1 MEVKE
6 IYELEYKVNKDK
18 DYIKLLDDEFINRN
32 RLFGYYIYNKKR
44 FKLEKKIETKNI
56 SKDKIKIK
64 IILVFLKKI
73 FNKSNMFKN
82 CEELLS
88 FSTPNYNEKK
98 CSNDTQNNNIDGEE
112 SFLFDHISEKG
123 KFNESFAEIFENSDF
138 SGDCCTDSE
147 ISEKKEAYSDKSTLD
162 IIYSNLANIPEKYT
176 NLNGMLNILI

>member
-56 SKDKIKIK
+56 SKDEIK

-73 FNKSNMFKN
+73 FINLICLKIVKN
-82 CEELLS
+82 
-88 FSTPNYNEKK
+88 Y
-98 CSNDTQNNNIDGEE
+98 
-112 SFLFDHISEKG
+112 
-123 KFNESFAEIFENSDF
+123 
-138 SGDCCTDSE
+138 
-147 ISEKKEAYSDKSTLD
+147 
-162 IIYSNLANIPEKYT
+162 
-176 NLNGMLNILI
+176 

>member
-1 MEVKE
+1 
-6 IYELEYKVNKDK
+6 
-18 DYIKLLDDEFINRN
+18 
-32 RLFGYYIYNKKR
+32 
-44 FKLEKKIETKNI
+44 
-56 SKDKIKIK
+56 
-64 IILVFLKKI
+64 
-73 FNKSNMFKN
+73 MFKN

-176 NLNGMLNILI
+176 NLNGMFYNCSSLLSVNGIKDFDKESISNMGFMFYGCASLTSIPDISNWINQ